1 MSDDDDELEDFDVND
16 EDIRRAMNPGL
27 HRHKHRMSK
36 EESMLGVFAHGSDSD
51 ENNDHFDKS
60 YLNKMGA
67 KKPSHINFISKS
79 KAPLVETQVNES
91 FQIGTI
97 FIKLKFNL
105 KHQKKD
111 NYVNTEDE
119 DEEELLSEAEQ
130 ETEIKA
136 KIPKVEEL
144 KMPTFAAKKPTT
156 AKSTAP
162 KLNVK
167 EAKDIGNWEKFEKG
181 FGSKMLEKMGWKKG
195 LGLGKDMQGRA
206 VPVEATLRK
215 GKGSVGR
222 YGPETKEVRPSNENA
237 DEVEEPT
244 RVHVSQWKKGHNNKK
259 LEYSTI
265 RTPEELLA
273 MAANNPKKL
282 KKAEQMLE
290 RDEAKPF
297 PIPSMSKIKIIDM
310 TGKDQTVHRGYE
322 AISHLTKTKTNTA
335 EEARTCFDLP
345 ELRANLEILVNMT
358 EEKII
363 QSEKK

>member
-1 MSDDDDELEDFDVND
+1 MS
-16 EDIRRAMNPGL
+16 
-27 HRHKHRMSK
+27 
-36 EESMLGVFAHGSDSD
+36 
-51 ENNDHFDKS
+51 
-60 YLNKMGA
+60 
-67 KKPSHINFISKS
+67 
-79 KAPLVETQVNES
+79 T
-91 FQIGTI
+91 
-97 FIKLKFNL
+97 
-105 KHQKKD
+105 
-111 NYVNTEDE
+111 E
-119 DEEELLSEAEQ
+119 DEEEEERLPEAEQ
-130 ETEIKA
+130 EPEIKA
-136 KIPKVEEL
+136 KLPKVEEL
-144 KMPTFAAKKPTT
+144 KMPTFATKKP
-156 AKSTAP
+156 AINKPTAP

-222 YGPETKEVRPSNENA
+222 YGPETKEVKQSNETA
-237 DEVEEPT
+237 GEVDEPT

-297 PIPSMSKIKIIDM
+297 PISSMSKIKIIDM

-322 AISHLTKTKTNTA
+322 AISYLTKTKSTT

-345 ELRANLEILVNMT
+345 ELRANLDILVNMT